1 MGSVEDPDFAKQDDR
16 DSAARPLTDI
26 PTKLLKQG
34 FDVPPRQAAGYGT
47 REDQLKGVL
56 VLPFDSAWYCPS
68 VPVAASG
75 QRLAGYG

>member
-1 MGSVEDPDFAKQDDR
+1 MKDPDFAKQNDR

-34 FDVPPRQAAGYGT
+34 FKSLQGKLPLTG
-47 REDQLKGVL
+47 REKISSRVRWC
-56 VLPFDSAWYCPS
+56 FRFIHAWYYLS
-68 VPVAASG
+68 VPGATCG

>member
-1 MGSVEDPDFAKQDDR
+1 
-16 DSAARPLTDI
+16 
-26 PTKLLKQG
+26 
-34 FDVPPRQAAGYGT
+34 
-47 REDQLKGVL
+47 VL